1 MQKGNDGQHHT
12 HRYIWSEVC
21 MMILKSITVGQTKVI
36 IHDDSILQDKQKIE
50 QKKEEL
56 NRIALDILKKHS

>member
-1 MQKGNDGQHHT
+1 MSGQAKKLIF
-12 HRYIWSEVC
+12 RIPSIEVC

-56 NRIALDILKKHS
+56 NKIALGILKKRT

>member
-1 MQKGNDGQHHT
+1 
-12 HRYIWSEVC
+12 
-21 MMILKSITVGQTKVI
+21 MILKSIKVGQTKVI

-50 QKKEEL
+50 QKKEDL

>member
-1 MQKGNDGQHHT
+1 
-12 HRYIWSEVC
+12 

-56 NRIALDILKKHS
+56 NKIALGILKKLSLIHISEPTRRS

>member
-1 MQKGNDGQHHT
+1 
-12 HRYIWSEVC
+12 

-56 NRIALDILKKHS
+56 NIAESHPLKKRT

>member
-1 MQKGNDGQHHT
+1 
-12 HRYIWSEVC
+12 

>member
-1 MQKGNDGQHHT
+1 
-12 HRYIWSEVC
+12 
-21 MMILKSITVGQTKVI
+21 MMILKSISVGQTKVL

-50 QKKEEL
+50 QKKEDL